1 VILSPRTWRRA
12 TLGALAATVL
22 LALPAG
28 AHPFVRGGEVPVDSV
43 ATLALA
49 MGHGC
54 GTEDR
59 GGGEPT
65 TEIALEVPDVMRVV
79 EVADDPSYEYELEAD
94 ADGRVQVVTWTAID
108 VGEPAPDVEFE
119 AVLTGAVGDEIHLR
133 VFQGCD
139 GFAYR
144 WIGTPDEPADD
155 PAVRVTLVEAD
166 ADAPATAEGEPTPA
180 ELEATGAGA
189 DTAGDDPV
197 AEDDADAGATD
208 GSEEGDEADEAGTEQ
223 PEPVVAPEEVEE
235 EAVAE
240 DEVTALDAEEA
251 ADEAPGIPWPA
262 LVVVALALAGLGIAL
277 ARRSRGPHGPEA
289 SGPGTGT
296 GPDAGP
302 EAGPGAGA
310 SGTSPS

>member
-12 TLGALAATVL
+12 TLAALAATVL

-94 ADGRVQVVTWTAID
+94 ADGHVQVVTWTAID

-119 AVLTGAVGDEIHLR
+119 AVLTGEVGDEIYLR

-144 WIGTPDEPADD
+144 WIGTPEEPADD

-166 ADAPATAEGEPTPA
+166 ADAPAPAEGEPTPA
-180 ELEATGAGA
+180 EFEATGAGA
-189 DTAGDDPV
+189 DTAGDDAV
-197 AEDDADAGATD
+197 AEEDADAGAT
-208 GSEEGDEADEAGTEQ
+208 GGAEEGDEADGAGTEQ

-235 EAVAE
+235 

-251 ADEAPGIPWPA
+251 ADEAAGIPWPA
-262 LVVVALALAGLGIAL
+262 LVVVALALVGLGIAL
-277 ARRSRGPHGPEA
+277 ARRSRGPQGPGA
-289 SGPGTGT
+289 SSPGTGS
-296 GPDAGP
+296 GAGP
-302 EAGPGAGA
+302 GAGPGAGA